1 MLSYELVLISFGAL
15 LALGSSVLFDWIR
28 RAWDRGQRRRRGR
41 KLLVAL
47 VEEAE
52 EGVARCE
59 GLAKAAREARVSFSR
74 VHVSMWKSMRLEL
87 WQCLEDVEILRLLD
101 SIYRRFDLVNFN
113 MQREAFV
120 IGAAFAAEYLPEM
133 QQNLSKL
140 QTEIE
145 GEA

>member
-1 MLSYELVLISFGAL
+1 MPSYELVLIGFGAL
-15 LALGSSVLFDWIR
+15 VGLASSVLFDWIR
-28 RAWDRGQRRRRGR
+28 RAWDRWQRRRRGR

-47 VEEAE
+47 FQEAE
-52 EGVARCE
+52 EGIARCE
-59 GLAKAAREARVSFSR
+59 GLAKAARKGSVSFSR
-74 VHVSMWKSMRLEL
+74 VYVSMWESMRLEL

-113 MQREAFV
+113 MQREAFAV
-120 IGAAFAAEYLPEM
+120 GAAFAAEYLPEM
-133 QQNLSKL
+133 HENLSKL